1 MIVDRQGR
9 RFRNLRISLTS
20 ACNYACTYCV
30 PNGKRLV
37 AAQDELSAEAM
48 ARGVAYLIEAAG
60 IERLRITGGEPLVSP
75 KLEAFMTAVGQMG
88 LEDIS
93 LTTNGQLLAKK
104 LPLLVDA
111 GIRRINVSLDTLD
124 ASAFRSIARGGD
136 LATVLDGM
144 DQASAAGMKIKVNMV
159 PLRGQNL
166 DQVMPLLDYCLERG
180 YELRFIE
187 LMRMGHLASDSNAFL
202 QQFVSLQQLLS
213 LIGERYEY
221 LQADAPVDATAVRY
235 EVPGRG
241 YFGVIANESVPF
253 CRTCSRLRLSST
265 GWLHGCLSSSNRHYV
280 GDLLDKPRHQAL
292 PALQRLA
299 GESLG
304 RQAGSGVLRWCDHHE
319 DYRRLIEPHRRNAAR
334 TKPAPTGFAQT
345 LWERLCGD
353 RRLARDEAGSGD
365 DVPELARKLHPTPIR
380 RFSVTGLWR
389 EGCVAWFYCWPF
401 WCWVAA

>member
-30 PNGKRLV
+30 PDGKRLV
-37 AAQDELSAEAM
+37 AAQNELSADAM
-48 ARGVAYLIEAAG
+48 ARGVEYLIEAAG

-75 KLEAFMTAVGQMG
+75 RLEGFMGQVGRMG
-88 LEDIS
+88 LNDIS
-93 LTTNGQLLAKK
+93 LTTNAQLLGRK
-104 LPLLVDA
+104 LPILLDA
-111 GIRRINVSLDTLD
+111 GISRINVSLDTLD
-124 ASAFRSIARGGD
+124 PSAFRAIARGGD

-144 DQASAAGMKIKVNMV
+144 ERARAAGIRIKVNMV
-159 PLRGQNL
+159 PLRGSNL

-187 LMRMGHLASDSNAFL
+187 LMRMGHLASDHNGFL
-202 QQFVSLQQLLS
+202 QQFVSLDQLLA

-235 EVPGRG
+235 RIPGKG
-241 YFGVIANESVPF
+241 HFGVIANESVPF

-292 PALQRLA
+292 PALQRLLIRA
-299 GESLG
+299 LDDK
-304 RQAGSGVLRWCDHHE
+304 QAVAFSGGATVMK
-319 DYRRLIEPHRRNAAR
+319 II
-334 TKPAPTGFAQT
+334 G
-345 LWERLCGD
+345 G
-353 RRLARDEAGSGD
+353 
-365 DVPELARKLHPTPIR
+365 
-380 RFSVTGLWR
+380 
-389 EGCVAWFYCWPF
+389 
-401 WCWVAA
+401 